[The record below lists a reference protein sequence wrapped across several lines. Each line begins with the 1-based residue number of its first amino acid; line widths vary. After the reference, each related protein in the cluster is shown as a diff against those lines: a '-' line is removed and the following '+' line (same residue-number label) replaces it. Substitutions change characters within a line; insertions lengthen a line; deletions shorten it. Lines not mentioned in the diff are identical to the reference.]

1 MTPLEEI
8 GALADIP
15 MDVEVELDRKIMAV
29 RDILAL
35 ESGVVIA
42 MQRSAGETI
51 DILIGGAPIGSGE
64 IVILDERVAV
74 RITDFREDE

>member
-8 GALADIP
+8 AAVADIK
-15 MDVEVELDRKIMAV
+15 MEVEVELDRTIMAV

-35 ESGVVIA
+35 ESGSVIV
-42 MQRSAGETI
+42 MHRSAGETI
-51 DILIGGAPIGSGE
+51 DIRIGGAVIGSGE
-64 IVILDERVAV
+64 IVILDDKVAV

>member
-8 GALADIP
+8 GGLADIA

-35 ESGVVIA
+35 ESGSVIA
-42 MQRSAGETI
+42 MQRSAGETMN
-51 DILIGGAPIGSGE
+51 ILIGGSVIGSGE
-64 IVILDERVAV
+64 IVILDEKVAV
-74 RITDFREDE
+74 RITDFEEDE